1 MRKARGGSDFQAKK
15 NGKNG
20 QNNLVGTLM
29 QCKNVLIV
37 LLITAAMIV
46 PSLHVNSLTELEQSN
61 LPAHAGT
68 TDRVVVDG
76 SPQDVSADEVIQFEA
91 IIYDAVNTVIV
102 GDVNWSVSNGTIS
115 EDGWFYPWSSGTVEI
130 TAEHE
135 GVEGSINITVT
146 PGVATSIEVTSTQF
160 LAKEA
165 SPLTADLIDGRGNRM
180 AGNEGMVWDLNG
192 MYFGQG
198 TPIFTPETTSPF
210 ELKVRFNQLED
221 SATATVTAGSP
232 HEFVFS
238 QNLQVR
244 AGSITLI
251 QPTLVDQNG
260 YEMPLSFTPSIGW
273 YAENG
278 SFNAQGEYSATN
290 TGRWAI
296 SATSGNITGNGF
308 IDVIPG
314 DAVASEL
321 KFVNDPET
329 FVAGER
335 YEVVF
340 DRRDENGYIGFVTP
354 EIGSLST
361 DSGGLSTDDG
371 HVYWSPSEVGTATL
385 TGTDGTV
392 STQLVVEVVHGQ
404 AIELV
409 MMVEPAVAFA
419 GDQVAIVLNALDVKG
434 NTWVVNGTI
443 NMNMGNASQISDMGT
458 YQLIQATTI
467 QSWYFEGNWFDNET
481 GSMFVATYGF
491 DVQPG
496 RLAFIMLPGDG
507 EQVPADGEID
517 LSPQFYDAYGNQLT
531 DIESNWT
538 IDDSDIT
545 LEMILNSNRWV
556 PTSVGGHEIRVN
568 ADGVFATIRITVT
581 AGTAHGLV
589 TDMDSGL
596 LVKAG
601 EPTDLFVQ
609 VVDIHGNLAEAT
621 SVTTPLNS
629 SLGELEASPTG
640 LGFWQFTGKE
650 SGTYELILQEEDAL
664 HVIPLTV
671 VAGEPIR
678 IQASLNRE
686 TMAEGDVVLLEAFGI
701 DEFGNIVA
709 IEGENTSI
717 DCNAGSAKFVTE
729 GTWELS
735 LNDGGTDRTCTLRWN
750 GLLAQ
755 TFFDVDEVL
764 LGGAV
769 GSTNTAMS
777 MAALLLCLILAVLVV
792 LARKASS
799 AEGKDWVDD
808 AFDEG
813 EDDEDEEYEEELS
826 KSSDAEDNTPL
837 PERHGLSPEGIAQLA
852 KEAGAV
858 GVMQATPSTEQG
870 QTGWYVDV
878 SEELQYWEVTPEGEW
893 IRHE

>member
-1 MRKARGGSDFQAKK
+1 MKAKDA
-15 NGKNG
+15 
-20 QNNLVGTLM
+20 
-29 QCKNVLIV
+29 LIV
-37 LLITAAMIV
+37 LLIAATMIV
-46 PSLHVNSLTELEQSN
+46 PSLHLDAPSELDQDHFI
-61 LPAHAGT
+61 AHAGT

-76 SPQDVSADEVIQFEA
+76 APSEMSADEVIQFEA

-102 GDVNWSVSNGTIS
+102 GNVNWSVSNGTIS
-115 EDGWFYPWSSGTVEI
+115 DEGWFYPWSSGTVEI
-130 TAEHE
+130 IAEYE
-135 GVEGSINITVT
+135 GVEGSFNITVI
-146 PGVATSIEVTSTQF
+146 PGVATTIEVTSTQF
-160 LAKEA
+160 YAKESA
-165 SPLTADLIDGRGNRM
+165 PLTADLIDGRGNRL
-180 AGNEGMVWDLNG
+180 AGGSGMVWDVDG

-198 TPIFTPETTSPF
+198 TPMFTPDSTTPF

-221 SATATVTAGSP
+221 SATAIVSAGAP
-232 HEFVFS
+232 FEFVFS
-238 QNLQVR
+238 ENLQVR
-244 AGSITLI
+244 AGTLTLI
-251 QPTLVDQNG
+251 QPSLVDQNG
-260 YEMPLSFTPSIGW
+260 YEMSLSYTPSIGW

-296 SATSGNITGNGF
+296 SATSGNITGSGF

-321 KFVNDPET
+321 KFVDDPEL

-340 DRRDENGYIGFVTP
+340 DRRDENGYIGFVSP
-354 EIGSLST
+354 DIDSIVT
-361 DSGGLSTDDG
+361 DSGGLSADDG

-385 TGTDGTV
+385 VGTDGTV

-404 AIELV
+404 AIEVV
-409 MMVEPAVAFA
+409 MTSEPTAAFA
-419 GDQVAIVLNALDVKG
+419 GDQVAILLTAVDVKG
-434 NTWVVNGTI
+434 NSWVVNGTI

-458 YQLIQATTI
+458 YQLIQATTT

-481 GSMFVATYGF
+481 GSMFVADYGF
-491 DVQPG
+491 DVHPG
-496 RLAFIMLPGDG
+496 PLAFIMLAGDG

-517 LSPQFYDAYGNQLT
+517 LSPEFYDAYGNQLP
-531 DIESNWT
+531 DIDLNWT

-545 LEMILNSNRWV
+545 LEMMLNSNRWV
-556 PTSVGGHEIRVN
+556 ASTLGGHEIRVN
-568 ADGVFATIRITVT
+568 ADGVFATIRLTVT

-589 TDMDSGL
+589 TDMDDGL
-596 LVKAG
+596 LVRAG
-601 EPTDLFVQ
+601 VPTDLFVQ
-609 VVDIHGNLAEAT
+609 VVDVHGNLAEAT
-621 SVTTPLNS
+621 AVTTPFNS
-629 SLGELEASPTG
+629 TLGELDASPTG

-650 SGTYELILQEEDAL
+650 SGVYELILQEEGAL

-671 VAGEPIR
+671 IAGEPIR
-678 IQASLNRE
+678 IQASLNQKS
-686 TMAEGDVVLLEAFGI
+686 MAEGDVVLLEAFGI
-701 DEFGNIVA
+701 DEFGNIVTM
-709 IEGENTSI
+709 EGENTSI
-717 DCNAGSAKFVTE
+717 DCNAGEANFVTD
-729 GTWELS
+729 GTWELR
-735 LNDGGTDRTCTLRWN
+735 LTDGGTDRTCTLRWN

-755 TFFDVDEVL
+755 TFFDVDDVL

-799 AEGKDWVDD
+799 VEGADWVDE
-808 AFDEG
+808 AFDEDDYDDDDDG
-813 EDDEDEEYEEELS
+813 DDDGDTEEGDDEALS
-826 KSSDAEDNTPL
+826 ETPEIQDNTPSNK
-837 PERHGLSPEGIAQLA
+837 RHGLSPEEIAELA
-852 KEAGAV
+852 IEAGKV

-893 IRHE
+893 IRQE

>member
-1 MRKARGGSDFQAKK
+1 MQAKDI
-15 NGKNG
+15 
-20 QNNLVGTLM
+20 
-29 QCKNVLIV
+29 LIV
-37 LLITAAMIV
+37 MLIAATMVV
-46 PSLHVNSLTELEQSN
+46 PSLHLDTPSELDHEDV
-61 LPAHAGT
+61 LAHSGT

-76 SPQDVSADEVIQFEA
+76 SPSDMSADEVIQFEA

-102 GDVNWSVSNGTIS
+102 GNVNWSVSNGTIS
-115 EDGWFYPWSSGTVEI
+115 DDGWFYPWSSGTVEI
-130 TAEHE
+130 TAEYE
-135 GVEGSINITVT
+135 GVEGSFNITVM

-160 LAKEA
+160 FAKESA
-165 SPLTADLIDGRGNRM
+165 PLTADLIDGRGNRM
-180 AGNEGMVWDLNG
+180 AGGPGMVWDIDG

-198 TPIFTPETTSPF
+198 TPTFTPDSTASF
-210 ELKVRFNQLED
+210 ELKVRYNQLED
-221 SATATVTAGSP
+221 STVATVSAGAP
-232 HEFVFS
+232 FEFVFS

-244 AGSITLI
+244 AGTLTLI

-260 YEMPLSFTPSIGW
+260 YEMSLSYTPSIGW

-296 SATSGNITGNGF
+296 SATSGNITGSGF

-321 KFVNDPET
+321 KFVDDPEV

-340 DRRDENGYIGFVTP
+340 DRRDENGYIGFVSP
-354 EIGSLST
+354 DIDSIAT
-361 DSGGLSTDDG
+361 DSGGLSADDG
-371 HVYWSPSEVGTATL
+371 HVYWSPSEVGSATL
-385 TGTDGTV
+385 TGTDGSV

-404 AIELV
+404 AIEVV
-409 MMVEPAVAFA
+409 MVSEPMVAFA
-419 GDQVAIVLNALDVKG
+419 GDQGAILLNAVDVKG

-443 NMNMGNASQISDMGT
+443 TMNMGNATQISDMGT
-458 YQLIQATTI
+458 YQLVQATTT

-481 GSMFVATYGF
+481 GSMFVTTYGF

-496 RLAFIMLPGDG
+496 PLAFIMLAGDG

-517 LSPQFYDAYGNQLT
+517 LSPEFYDAYGNQLSEI
-531 DIESNWT
+531 DLNWT
-538 IDDSDIT
+538 LDDSDIT

-556 PTSVGGHEIRVN
+556 PSSVGGHEIRVN
-568 ADGVFATIRITVT
+568 ADGVFATIRLTVT

-589 TDMDSGL
+589 TDMDDGL
-596 LVKAG
+596 LVRAG

-609 VVDIHGNLAEAT
+609 VVDVHGNLAEAT
-621 SVTTPLNS
+621 AVTTPLNS
-629 SLGELEASPTG
+629 SLGELDASPTG

-650 SGTYELILQEEDAL
+650 SGVYELILQEESAL

-678 IQASLNRE
+678 IQASLNQE
-686 TMAEGDVVLLEAFGI
+686 SMAEGDVVLLEAFGI

-709 IEGENTSI
+709 MEGENTSVE
-717 DCNAGSAKFVTE
+717 CNAGDTNFVTE

-735 LNDGGTDRTCTLRWN
+735 LTDGGTDRTCTLRWN

-755 TFFDVDEVL
+755 TFFDVDDVL

-799 AEGKDWVDD
+799 VEVADWVDD
-808 AFDEG
+808 AFDSDDDDADYED
-813 EDDEDEEYEEELS
+813 EDDDDGDNGEQEAFSE
-826 KSSDAEDNTPL
+826 SSEVQDHTPSNKH
-837 PERHGLSPEGIAQLA
+837 HGLSPEDITKLA
-852 KEAGAV
+852 KEAGNV
-858 GVMQATPSTEQG
+858 GVMQATPSTKQG

-878 SEELQYWEVTPEGEW
+878 SEELQYWEVTPEGDW
-893 IRHE
+893 IRQE